1 MRPAAPPTVAWRKTV
16 TTSVGASGLIEMGLP
31 VCVMKFV
38 RRITTLDDAT
48 LQKVLKQML
57 VLGK

>member
-1 MRPAAPPTVAWRKTV
+1 
-16 TTSVGASGLIEMGLP
+16 MGLP

-38 RRITTLDDAT
+38 RRITMLDDAT